1 MRADKIIK
9 GGAPMRWESLHLA
22 MTGPLAALLLAGALG
37 APAAAQTRRQPL
49 HAWAPQPVT
58 PAPYKAPNRPVKRI
72 ADILARHAGKTDW
85 AETEVLTRDYIGQYI
100 SMGPGQKTKTK
111 FWADDRVFWWVYSGQ
126 MKVSIEGQEPF
137 IAGKGF
143 LVQVPY
149 RVPYSMETVGDAP
162 SIRFEVRAAG
172 EVPSY
177 PISETP
183 TPVKGWKFVDATYT
197 GRGKYDDVNKPY
209 LDFEKDIVQ
218 GGGKGGGFVKD
229 DHTWANVIRS
239 AAVPTP
245 PPTEL
250 GHFHENFAE
259 FWVVMEGREEF
270 LIQGEP
276 LLKVDVGDIVFA
288 PEERW
293 HRALAG
299 GSGMG
304 TRLAITP
311 RPPSLHYYQPRGTG
325 G

>member
-1 MRADKIIK
+1 MTIR
-9 GGAPMRWESLHLA
+9 LA
-22 MTGPLAALLLAGALG
+22 LPLAVLALG
-37 APAAAQTRRQPL
+37 VFAIAATAQNARPAPL
-49 HAWAPQPVT
+49 HAWAPQPLK
-58 PAPYKAPNRPVKRI
+58 PAPYLDGNKPLKKI
-72 ADILARHAGKTDW
+72 ADILARHAGKGDW
-85 AETEVLTRDYIGQYI
+85 AETEVLTRDFIGQYI
-100 SMGPGQKTKTK
+100 SLGPGQKTKTQ
-111 FWADDRVFWWVYSGQ
+111 FWADDRVYWWVQSGQ

-137 IAGKGF
+137 VATRGF

-149 RVPYSMETVGDAP
+149 RVPYSMETVGSEPA
-162 SIRFEVRAAG
+162 IRFEVRAAKAI
-172 EVPSY
+172 PNY

-183 TPVKGWKFVDATYT
+183 TPVKGWKFVDAQYS
-197 GRGKYDDVNKPY
+197 GRGKYDDANKPY
-209 LDFEKDIVQ
+209 LDFQKEIVE

-245 PPTEL
+245 PDNQW

-270 LIQGEP
+270 LIEGEP
-276 LLKVDVGDIVFA
+276 LIKADLGDIVFA

-311 RPPSLHYYQPRGTG
+311 RPPSLHYYQPGAAG
-325 G
+325 GD